1 MINLIKKW
9 QEKRRRKRILKIIK
23 DAKQW
28 FIEGREGLMCLCFA
42 GAYPKFWNGAGD
54 LGMRIQKLIPEFNRE
69 TLGATTPEVCSAWWD
84 YTDRES
90 RIKAFDKLIEIY
102 DDTKRMPV

>member
-1 MINLIKKW
+1 MIKLIKKW

-23 DAKQW
+23 DAKQNLLDGKNN
-28 FIEGREGLMCLCFA
+28 FMCMCFGAVYSKFGLWTNLT
-42 GAYPKFWNGAGD
+42 KN
-54 LGMRIQKLIPEFNRE
+54 IQEMIPEFNRT
-69 TLGATTPEVCSAWWD
+69 TLGATTPKDMSAWWN

-102 DDTKRMPV
+102 S